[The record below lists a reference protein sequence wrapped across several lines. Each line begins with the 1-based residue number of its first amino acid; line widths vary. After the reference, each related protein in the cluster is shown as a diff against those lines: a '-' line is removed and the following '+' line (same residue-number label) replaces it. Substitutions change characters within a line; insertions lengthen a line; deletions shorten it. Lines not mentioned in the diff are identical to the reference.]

1 MMTRLVCTIL
11 LSTLLAACGATRTAA
26 WDVEASASSADQA
39 LVDQLKASIATNWD
53 NRIDRAATEAAL
65 ADMEKLDASGGASI
79 DDYVLASRAY
89 YFYSDTHLRFA
100 GEDDKM
106 LESYQKGIS
115 MAEKG
120 MLASSDAF
128 KDRVKAGERPE
139 DAVSSV
145 ELNGQPAMYWYA
157 SNLGRWAKQSGFSTL
172 LREKDRI
179 KKIMTRVMEL
189 DENYFYGGPHRYFG
203 AMYGLA
209 PGFAG
214 GDMDKSKEHFEKAIS
229 LAPTYLGTRV
239 LFLEVYAQKEED
251 EEIWDAQ
258 MEVIDATAESALEG
272 MTPENHFEKKKA
284 AELKGKKEDIFF

>member
-284 AELKGKKEDIFF
+284 EDLKGKKEDIFF